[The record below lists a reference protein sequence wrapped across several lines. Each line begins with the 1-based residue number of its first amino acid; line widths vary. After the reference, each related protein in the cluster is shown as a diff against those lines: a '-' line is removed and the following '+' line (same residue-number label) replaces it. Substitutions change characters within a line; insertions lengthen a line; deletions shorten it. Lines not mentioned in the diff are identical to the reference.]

1 MTFQGIQV
9 GRVVQAVFMVFL
21 VSLGLSLLTSC
32 LIMPF
37 VSAEMMDRLSDLL
50 AAFNT
55 SGPDQEQQL
64 EQFQNDVSTF
74 AQDFEGE
81 LTIYYAV
88 QWTLVAAVTYVVAGR
103 MARRAAAPAQAAGYG
118 LLIGVGVLVSY
129 GAFCVAMTIAPG
141 GIKLL
146 YLMLLVM
153 AGYFGGRS
161 AGGRLLPADAAVP
174 DQSKPKRP
182 FFAPSQPGVRPEVYY
197 NMGVQAALGGRRD
210 EARQHFTRAV
220 QGNPRYVEAWLQLAN
235 LADTPE
241 QAWNYVQQARAIS
254 PDDPAVRQA
263 VSVIWPQVAASAGQ
277 ISPARAQPPYP
288 GGAQDDVSIPRSALP
303 AGIYED
309 NLPLPPGEEGD
320 GAQPPESPGERAP
333 DEGPRS
339 PAP

>member
-1 MTFQGIQV
+1 MTFQGIRF

-21 VSLGLSLLTSC
+21 ASLGLSLLTSC
-32 LIMPF
+32 LVMPF
-37 VSAEMMDRLSDLL
+37 VPAEMMDRLSDLL
-50 AAFNT
+50 AAFST
-55 SGPDQEQQL
+55 SGSNQEQQL
-64 EQFQNDVSTF
+64 ELLQKDMNTF

-81 LTIYYAV
+81 LTVYYAV
-88 QWTLVAAVTYVVAGR
+88 QWTLVAAVTYLVAGR
-103 MARRAAAPAQAAGYG
+103 MARRATVPAQAAGYG
-118 LLIGVGVLVSY
+118 LLIGVGVLISY
-129 GAFCVAMTIAPG
+129 GAFCVVMTIAPG

-146 YLMLLVM
+146 YLLLLVM

-161 AGGRLLPADAAVP
+161 AAGRLVPADAAAP
-174 DQSKPKRP
+174 GRPESIRP
-182 FFAPSQPGVRPEVYY
+182 FSAFGQPGVRPEVYY

-254 PDDPAVRQA
+254 PDDPAVQQA

-277 ISPARAQPPYP
+277 ISPARAQPPYA
-288 GGAQDDVSIPRSALP
+288 GGAQDGVSIPRSTLP

-309 NLPLPPGEEGD
+309 NLPLPPSEEGSS
-320 GAQPPESPGERAP
+320 AQPSGSPEEHAPGNEPHSGA
-333 DEGPRS
+333 G
-339 PAP
+339 

>member
-1 MTFQGIQV
+1 MTFQGVQV

-32 LIMPF
+32 LLVPF
-37 VSAEMMDRLSDLL
+37 VSADMMERLSDLFATL
-50 AAFNT
+50 NT
-55 SGPDQEQQL
+55 SGPNQEQQI
-64 EQFQNDVSTF
+64 EQFQNDVDAF
-74 AQDFEGE
+74 AQDYEGE

-88 QWTLVAAVTYVVAGR
+88 QWTLVAAVTYIVAGR

-161 AGGRLLPADAAVP
+161 AGGRLLPADVAAP
-174 DQSKPKRP
+174 QQLRP
-182 FFAPSQPGVRPEVYY
+182 PRPYFGPSQPGVRPEIFY

-241 QAWNYVQQARAIS
+241 QAWNYIQQARAIS
-254 PDDPAVRQA
+254 PDDPAVQQA
-263 VSVIWPQVAASAGQ
+263 VSMIWPQVATSAGQ
-277 ISPARAQPPYP
+277 ISPPRAQPPYP
-288 GGAQDDVSIPRSALP
+288 GGAQDDVSIPRSTLP
-303 AGIYED
+303 GGIYED
-309 NLPLPPGEEGD
+309 NLSLPPSEDRDGTTPPDSPEE
-320 GAQPPESPGERAP
+320 SAP
-333 DEGPRS
+333 DDAPRP

>member
-1 MTFQGIQV
+1 MTFQGIRA

-32 LIMPF
+32 LLMPF
-37 VSAEMMDRLSDLL
+37 VSADMVERLSDLF
-50 AAFNT
+50 AALNT
-55 SGPDQEQQL
+55 SGPNQEQQI
-64 EQFQNDVSTF
+64 EQFQNDVNAF

-88 QWTLVAAVTYVVAGR
+88 QWTLVAAVTYIVAGR
-103 MARRAAAPAQAAGYG
+103 MARRAETPAQAAGYG

-129 GAFCVAMTIAPG
+129 GAFCVVMTIAPG
-141 GIKLL
+141 GFKLL
-146 YLMLLVM
+146 YLILLVM

-161 AGGRLLPADAAVP
+161 AGGRLLPAAAIAP
-174 DQSKPKRP
+174 DQPKPKRP
-182 FFAPSQPGVRPEVYY
+182 FFTSGQPGVRPEVYY
-197 NMGVQAALGGRRD
+197 NMGVQAALGGRHD

-241 QAWNYVQQARAIS
+241 QAWNYIQQARAIR
-254 PDDPAVRQA
+254 PDDPAVQQA

-277 ISPARAQPPYP
+277 VSPSRAQPPYP
-288 GGAQDDVSIPRSALP
+288 GGAQDEASVPRSTLP
-303 AGIYED
+303 VGIYGD
-309 NLPLPPGEEGD
+309 NLPLPPSEDRD
-320 GAQPPESPGERAP
+320 GATPPESPEKGAP
-333 DEGPRS
+333 DEAARP